1 MARNDVGHKSC
12 GEVPR
17 VLAAIRPC
25 LQHKIYSKR
34 TRCNS
39 RITRRTGNIGFSSC
53 PWQSDLLA
61 NQLDS
66 LEVLFDT
73 RGCPISRYV
82 ALVWVP
88 LCKTGWNRAVF
99 ALFFLSRLCHASL
112 YQVYQTAES
121 LFLWKNLSL
130 VSQANQLIHTSCIER
145 W

>member
-1 MARNDVGHKSC
+1 M
-12 GEVPR
+12 
-17 VLAAIRPC
+17 RPIW
-25 LQHKIYSKR
+25 LNLFDLFIYLIYSFIWFIHSLIYLFDLWR
-34 TRCNS
+34 NL
-39 RITRRTGNIGFSSC
+39 RITRRTGNMGFSSC